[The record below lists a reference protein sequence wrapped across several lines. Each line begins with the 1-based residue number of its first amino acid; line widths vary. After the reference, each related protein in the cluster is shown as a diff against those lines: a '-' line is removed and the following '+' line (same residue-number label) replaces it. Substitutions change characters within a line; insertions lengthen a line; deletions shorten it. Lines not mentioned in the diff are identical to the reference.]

1 MFLKSRKHLV
11 CLALTVA
18 CAIGLSPA
26 TALGQA
32 GSQGTI
38 LLTATDASG
47 AVIPSASLELSE
59 KATNSTRKAETES
72 SGGYSFVGLPIG
84 TYQLKVSKQGY
95 ATQVFDTIVVQA
107 SRTTTVKAVLPV
119 GQVAEVVNV
128 AGASTP
134 LLETSSNAIGTVVDM
149 KQIEDLPLQGRDLT
163 SFSRTVAGYNG
174 TFNGLPSTDQGNNI
188 DGVVGSANRM
198 KFTGNT
204 QPSVSPRLESIE
216 QMTVQTDQ
224 LDLNAG
230 YGQSSTQLN
239 FVSRRGSNRFHGRVY
254 EDFRNSGLNANT
266 FSNNVVRVRKNK
278 LILNDFGGSIGGP
291 ILRDKLFFFGSFAMS
306 KQPGSLTATNNFFTP
321 EAQAGNFVYQGTDG
335 ATHTINVL
343 NLAHQSNAS
352 LPSTIN
358 PMIATQFSAINKA
371 VGTVGISSTP
381 DLNYNQ
387 VQWNSSSPDT
397 RYFPGGR
404 LDYNLSQRVKMYLS
418 TLFTYT
424 FQPTVAAAT
433 FPGSEFNNQIA
444 GNNSKNYTVSYGL
457 DFIATPNFINQLK
470 LGYLYNST
478 KFAYNAAPLY
488 GTQPTVF
495 WNYPGASGTMS
506 GQVYQTPVTTF
517 YPILSA
523 SDSVTWQHGAHSVSF
538 GASWY
543 REQDHYWNPPVG
555 YNNYDLGLASGDPAL
570 QAFTTSSLPGA
581 DDSTLA
587 EAGQLYAVL
596 TGRVSDINGTFPY
609 SQKTKQFEH
618 TIGAYNLDEVVSS
631 TGLFAEDSWK
641 VSPTLTLNYGLRW
654 DFAVP
659 QHDLTGAYHSATP
672 GDIYGPSGLGNLFQP
687 GSLPG
692 NMNPVL
698 ATHPQPYKPWRV
710 TPQPAFGFAW
720 NPKVTD
726 GPFKALLGEEGLV
739 IRGGFA
745 LRRFTEPGQYFW
757 NNASDYGS
765 FYFQNFFLN
774 ANNTGQPGTFA
785 PGSLSLGQ
793 TVPPL
798 GYAPTEY
805 QATAPQSDYTFIGGP
820 GVNGLD
826 PNIQQPYSESWNL
839 GIQRSLGGSRV
850 LEIRYN
856 GNRTI
861 HQWININPN
870 EVNIFENG
878 FLAEFKKAQGNLAA
892 YAANHPNDPNK
903 SFEGNSG
910 SLPIMNAAFGGA
922 GASDFRNEEFVR
934 YLQTGQAGAMAN
946 VLSGISG
953 TVPYFC
959 NLVGAGFA
967 PCKNN
972 IGYTGAGAG
981 YPINFFQANPYAAG
995 NSTGY
1000 MVAAGYSNYNGLQVD
1015 LRQGAWKGLQFDA
1028 NYTWSHSLGLASP
1041 NDWTGALTVFS
1052 LRNLA
1057 QGYGPS
1063 RYDLTHVTHL
1073 NGTYDLPI
1081 GRGKAF
1087 LSHSAVVDKVLG
1099 GITVGTIATFQTGA
1113 PFKLTGGYNTF
1124 NDYGDSGVVLHGV
1137 TSSQLQ
1143 KAIGVHRVPGKNY
1156 ANLIDPKYITPGKG
1170 ANPAYI
1176 TPNTTPGT
1184 VGSIIYL
1191 HGPHAFYQD
1200 MSVSKSVPIHEA
1212 MRFRL
1217 QAEFLN
1223 VWNHPVFGS
1232 TPDSFNSSIQSTGFG
1247 RGGVTNQSNGSG
1259 VSQTNGFGRIIELR
1273 GNFEF

>member
-1 MFLKSRKHLV
+1 MFSKSGNHFV
-11 CLALTVA
+11 CFVLAVA
-18 CAIGLSPA
+18 CALGFFPVA
-26 TALGQA
+26 ALAQA
-32 GSQGTI
+32 GSQGKI
-38 LLTATDASG
+38 LLTATDPTG
-47 AVIPSASLELSE
+47 AVIPGASLELTE
-59 KATNSTRKAETES
+59 KTTNSARTAETES
-72 SGGYSFVGLPIG
+72 SGSYSFVGLPIG
-84 TYQLKVSKQGY
+84 TYQLKISKAGY
-95 ATQVFDTIVVQA
+95 ATQVFQTVVVQA
-107 SRTTTVKAVLPV
+107 SRTTAVNAVLAV
-119 GQVAEVVNV
+119 GNVTEVVNV
-128 AGASTP
+128 AAASTP
-134 LLETSSNAIGTVVDM
+134 ILETSSNSIGTVVDM

-204 QPSVSPRLESIE
+204 QPAVSPRLESIE
-216 QMTVQTDQ
+216 QMTIQTDQ

-230 YGQSSTQLN
+230 FGQSSTQLN
-239 FVSRRGSNRFHGRVY
+239 FVSRRGSNHFHGRAY

-266 FSNNVVRVRKNK
+266 FSNNVAGIRKNK

-291 ILRDKLFFFGSFAMS
+291 IFRDKLFFFGTFAMS
-306 KQPGSLTATNNFFTP
+306 KQPGSITATNNVFTAA
-321 EAQAGNFVYQGTDG
+321 AQSGDFVYQGTDG
-335 ATHTINVL
+335 STHTINVL

-352 LPSTIN
+352 LPGTVN
-358 PMIATQFSAINKA
+358 PIVSSQFDLINKA
-371 VGTVGISSTP
+371 IGAGGITSTP

-387 VQWNSSSPDT
+387 VQWNSSAPDT

-404 LDYNLSQRVKMYLS
+404 IDYNLSQRVKMYLS
-418 TLFTYT
+418 ALVTNT
-424 FQPTVAAAT
+424 FQPTVTAAT
-433 FPGSEFNNQIA
+433 FPGADFSNQVA
-444 GNNSKNYTVSYGL
+444 GNSTKNYTLSYGL
-457 DFIATPNFINQLK
+457 DFIATPNLINQVK

-488 GTQPTVF
+488 ASQPTVF
-495 WNYPGASGTMS
+495 WQYPGASGTMS
-506 GQVYQTPVTTF
+506 GQVYQQPITTF

-523 SDSVTWQHGAHSVSF
+523 SDSVTWQHGAHAVSF

-555 YNNYDLGLASGDPAL
+555 FNNYDLGLAGGDPAL

-581 DDSTLA
+581 DDATLA

-596 TGRVSDINGTFPY
+596 TGRVQDINGTFPY
-609 SQKTKQFEH
+609 NPKTKEFEH
-618 TIGAYNLDEVVSS
+618 KIGAYNLDEVVSA

-641 VSPTLTLNYGLRW
+641 VTPSLTLNYGLRW

-659 QHDLTGAYHSATP
+659 QHDLTGAYHSASP
-672 GDIYGPSGLGNLFQP
+672 GDIYGPSGAGNLFQP
-687 GSLPG
+687 GNLPG

-698 ATHPQPYKPWRV
+698 ATNPRPYAAWRV

-720 NPKVTD
+720 NPKGGN
-726 GPFKALLGEEGLV
+726 GPFKSLLGEDGVV

-757 NNASDYGS
+757 NNAADYGS

-774 ANNTGQPGTFA
+774 ANNTGQTGTFA

-793 TVPPL
+793 PVPPL
-798 GYAPTEY
+798 GYAPTSY
-805 QATAPQSDYTFIGGP
+805 QETAQQSDFTFIGGP
-820 GVNGLD
+820 GVNGLN
-826 PNIQQPYSESWNL
+826 PKIQQPYSESWNL
-839 GIQRSLGGSRV
+839 GIQKSLGHSRV

-892 YAANHPNDPNK
+892 YAASHPNDPNP

-922 GASDFRNEEFVR
+922 GASDFTNAQFVR
-934 YLQTGQAGAMAN
+934 YLQTGQAGALAN
-946 VLSGISG
+946 VLSGING
-953 TVPYFC
+953 NAPYFC

-995 NSTGY
+995 SSTGY
-1000 MVAAGYSNYNGLQVD
+1000 MVASGYSNYNGLQID
-1015 LRQGAWKGLQFDA
+1015 LRQGSWKGLQFDA

-1052 LRNLA
+1052 LRNLS

-1063 RYDLTHVTHL
+1063 RYDLTHVTHVT
-1073 NGTYDLPI
+1073 GTYDLPI
-1081 GRGKAF
+1081 GRGRAF
-1087 LSHSAVVDKVLG
+1087 LGNSAIADKVLG
-1099 GITVGTIATFQTGA
+1099 GITVGTIVTFQTGA
-1113 PFKLTGGYNTF
+1113 PFKLNGGNNTF
-1124 NDYGDSGVVLHGV
+1124 NDYGDGGVVLHGV

-1143 KAIGVHRVPGKNY
+1143 KAVGIHRVPGKNY
-1156 ANLIDPKYITPGKG
+1156 ANFIDPKYITPGRG

-1184 VGSIIYL
+1184 IGSIIYL

-1200 MSVSKSVPIHEA
+1200 LSASKTVPIRESV
-1212 MRFRL
+1212 RFRL

-1223 VWNHPVFGS
+1223 AWNHPVFGS
-1232 TPDSFNSSIQSTGFG
+1232 TPDSFTTSNTGIQSTSFG
-1247 RGGVTNQSNGSG
+1247 RVGVTNQS
-1259 VSQTNGFGRIIELR
+1259 GFGRIIELR
-1273 GNFEF
+1273 GNVEF